1 MKYPDVL
8 IVGAGIVG
16 LAHALAAAK
25 RGMKV
30 TVVEQTA
37 HPIGASIRNF
47 GMVWP
52 IGQPKGEL
60 RNLALRSREIWS
72 EVAKSANLFA
82 DECGSIQLAFHPEE
96 VQVLHEFHTLFP
108 ESTELLAPQ
117 EATNRFPALNPKDL
131 RLALFSNTEL
141 CINPRQALAALPTYL
156 AKDHKIKFLFN
167 ETVTEIRGNCAKF
180 STGEICAGQIFVCPG
195 ANFKILYPDFFVR
208 HGIQQCK
215 LQMLRATPKDPSFKL
230 RTMLAGGLTMS
241 HYASFHDCPSIQILK
256 DFHANQYPDHAR
268 RGIHVMA
275 SQHNTTEI
283 TIGDSHTYG
292 LDLDPFG
299 EEQTD
304 NLILGYLTKMANTS
318 EWEITSRWQGTYSK
332 HPSQPLLKEKIDDVT
347 TVVTSPGGAG
357 MTLSFGYGE
366 ANIAELIL

>member
-16 LAHALAAAK
+16 LAHALAASK

-52 IGQPKGEL
+52 VGQPKGNL
-60 RNLALRSREIWS
+60 HNLALRSREIWT
-72 EVAKSANLFA
+72 EVATEAGLFA
-82 DECGSIQLAFHPEE
+82 DPCGSIQLAFHPEE
-96 VQVLHEFHTLFP
+96 VQVLKEFHNLFP
-108 ESTELLAPQ
+108 ETTELIAPQ
-117 EATNRFPALNPKDL
+117 DAIERFPTLNPQDL
-131 RLALFSNTEL
+131 QLALFSNTEL
-141 CINPRQALAALPTYL
+141 CVNPRQALAALPTYL
-156 AKDHKIKFLFN
+156 AKEHKIKFLFN

-180 STGEICAGQIFVCPG
+180 STGEICASQIFVCPG
-195 ANFKILYPDFFVR
+195 ANFKILYPDFFAR

-215 LQMLRATPKDPSFKL
+215 LQMLRATPKNPNFKL
-230 RTMLAGGLTMS
+230 KTMLAGGLTMS
-241 HYASFHDCPSIQILK
+241 HYSSFRDCPSIHKLME
-256 DFHANQYPDHAR
+256 FHSTSYPEYSK

-275 SQHNTTEI
+275 SQHDTAEI

-292 LDLDPFG
+292 LDLDPFS
-299 EEQTD
+299 EEHTD
-304 NLILGYLTKMANTS
+304 ELILNYLAKMANTA
-318 EWEITSRWQGTYSK
+318 EWDITSRWHGTYSK
-332 HPSQPLLKEKIDDVT
+332 HPSEPLFKEKIDEVT

-357 MTLSFGYGE
+357 MTLSFGYAE